1 MHNFMYVF
9 NKKLFHFY
17 LELRL
22 RTLEISWTKSNR
34 CISKILIRF
43 GSFLAFLEKN
53 TIWPYLVIFG
63 LFLDVIWLCAC
74 AEAYQPWSVLVLVSK
89 ATSTSTSSVTSTRNI
104 TCKFQNASKYFHS
117 YKNQP
122 RRPHVALF

>member
-22 RTLEISWTKSNR
+22 RTLEISWTKSDR

-43 GSFLAFLEKN
+43 GSFLAFFEKN

-74 AEAYQPWSVLVLVSK
+74 AEAYQPCSKCGLVKWKHKPRWRTTQVNKFNKIGRIASLSK
-89 ATSTSTSSVTSTRNI
+89 SCR
-104 TCKFQNASKYFHS
+104 K
-117 YKNQP
+117 
-122 RRPHVALF
+122 ALKI